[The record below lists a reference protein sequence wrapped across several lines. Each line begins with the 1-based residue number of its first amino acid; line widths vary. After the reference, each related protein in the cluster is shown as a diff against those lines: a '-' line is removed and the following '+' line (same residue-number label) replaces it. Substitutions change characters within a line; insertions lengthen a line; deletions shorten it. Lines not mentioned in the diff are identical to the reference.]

1 MCKGY
6 LARARLTIGHEEI
19 FFDNTWQKAMA
30 ATIQQMHCAQIP
42 DVPILAACGS
52 YLVHAVQI
60 VKVLLNKNSRK
71 AASVP
76 MHAFFESKRMENG
89 GDLKAALMKGPLT
102 ATIYTHSLCL
112 HGGGHASY
120 FLTLEGARMIID
132 ELPNQDESVKH
143 KFRGLF
149 EEFLGDQSKAAE
161 ACRAGP
167 AFSPMSAKPPTKR
180 VKVSGP
186 ECGIYVL
193 KFNDAGQPSFYVGK
207 SNDIAQ
213 RLEQHAKGSG
223 AACVSGRSFTRVPV
237 VSKGSVDDLEA
248 WERAEVLELMF
259 QYGINAVRGW
269 KYTLCTMPLEQKL
282 SAFDDVCERF
292 DLCRKCGRGSHFVNE
307 CHTVTT
313 DRWTNGLELR
323 SYYHQPAEGRLAA
336 EHEGRL
342 AAERRNA
349 EAVRVLTGR

>member
-1 MCKGY
+1 M
-6 LARARLTIGHEEI
+6 AVVV
-19 FFDNTWQKAMA
+19 QKL
-30 ATIQQMHCAQIP
+30 QYAQIP
-42 DVPILAACGS
+42 DLKIIGIGS
-52 YLVHAVQI
+52 DPVIYFVHAVQVVSI
-60 VKVLLNKNSRK
+60 LTGKDTRWT
-71 AASVP
+71 ASNAL
-76 MHAFFESKRMENG
+76 HNFLRSQEGSKIQKG
-89 GDLKAALMKGPLT
+89 GDLLAAYETGFMDKM
-102 ATIYTHSLCL
+102 IYTH
-112 HGGGHASY
+112 HYYRGPNPSY
-120 FLTLEGARMIID
+120 FLTMEGI
-132 ELPNQDESVKH
+132 EEVLKCLPNQEDVRLQ
-143 KFRGLF
+143 FFAL
-149 EEFLGDQSKAAE
+149 LE
-161 ACRAGP
+161 AYRAGS
-167 AFSPMSAKPPTKR
+167 AFSPISAEPPTKR
-180 VKVSGP
+180 VKFSGL

-237 VSKGSVDDLEA
+237 VSKGSVNDLEA

-269 KYTLCTMPLEQKL
+269 KYTLCSMPLEQKL